1 MPEASQVD
9 TRESWKEFGMVAI
22 SIKTS
27 ALLIVED
34 DPAILDDTTAALR
47 DQGFEVLS
55 AKDAQAALKLLETRA
70 DIGVMVTDIEMPG
83 MDGLQL
89 SRIVRD
95 RFPPMEII
103 VVSEADRPSP
113 VDIPQRALFL
123 SKPINL
129 QELSKAIRGFGAQ
142 L

>member
-1 MPEASQVD
+1 MI
-9 TRESWKEFGMVAI
+9 AI

-34 DPAILDDTTAALR
+34 DPAILAETTAALR
-47 DQGFEVLS
+47 DQGFEVLP

-70 DIGVMVTDIEMPG
+70 DIGVMVTDVEMPG
-83 MDGLQL
+83 MDGLRL
-89 SRIVRD
+89 SQIVRD

-103 VVSEADRPSP
+103 VVSDANRPSP
-113 VDIPQRALFL
+113 IDIPQRALFL
-123 SKPINL
+123 SKPIDL
-129 QELSKAIRGFGAQ
+129 QELGKAIRGFGAQ